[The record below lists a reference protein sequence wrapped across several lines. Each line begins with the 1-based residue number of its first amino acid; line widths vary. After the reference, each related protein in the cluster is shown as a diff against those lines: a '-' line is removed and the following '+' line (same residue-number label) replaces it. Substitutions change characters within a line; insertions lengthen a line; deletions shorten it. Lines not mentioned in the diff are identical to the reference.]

1 MSVTLFNMKPLRYF
15 FAASAAVLVSVAA
28 FAADPTG
35 TWKWTQPGRGDRPAI
50 EQTLKLELKDGQ
62 LTGTVLGYESQM
74 GKIPDTAIGDATFKD
89 DSVAFTVTREFKGNK
104 RVSKYEAKID
114 GDTLKGSIE
123 RPGREGSVQKSEWI
137 ATRDKS

>member
-1 MSVTLFNMKPLRYF
+1 MKPLRYLL
-15 FAASAAVLVSVAA
+15 AASAAVLLSAAA

-50 EQTLKLELKDGQ
+50 DQTLKLELKAGE
-62 LTGTVLGYESQM
+62 LTGTVLSYEGPM

-89 DSVAFTVTREFKGNK
+89 DAVAFTVTREFNGNK
-104 RVSKYEAKID
+104 RVSKYEAKLD

-123 RPGREGSVQKSEWI
+123 RPGRDGGVQKNEWT
-137 ATRDKS
+137 ATRAK